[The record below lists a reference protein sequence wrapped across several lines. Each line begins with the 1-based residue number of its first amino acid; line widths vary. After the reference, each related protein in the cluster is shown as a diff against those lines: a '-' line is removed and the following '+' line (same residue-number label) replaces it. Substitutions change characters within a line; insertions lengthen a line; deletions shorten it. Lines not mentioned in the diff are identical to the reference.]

1 MKGKVVTLVTMM
13 GEIVG
18 RLKEETTTGFLVED
32 PRLFVPT
39 QGDGQQGGFAPGV
52 SMTGKQELSEAHF
65 NRDVVLTVIPAHDV
79 IEQGWREVTSGIIT
93 P

>member
-1 MKGKVVTLVTMM
+1 MKGEVVTLVTMM

-18 RLKEETTTGFLVED
+18 RLKDEDTHGYILED

-39 QGDGQQGGFAPGV
+39 QGEGNQGGFAPGV
-52 SMTGKQELSEAHF
+52 SMTGKQEMGEAHF
-65 NRDVVLTVIPAHDV
+65 NRAVVLTCIPAHDV
-79 IEQGWREVTSGIIT
+79 IEQGWREVVSGIIT